1 MSQKV
6 PIRFVLNGTPLKYD
20 VEPHWTLLDFLR
32 NELRITSPKQGC
44 DLGECGAC
52 TVLLDGEPVLSC
64 LVLVPQVDGKEVI
77 TVEGISKNG
86 KMNTIQKS
94 FFEHNA
100 FQCGYCTPGFI
111 LATKA
116 MLDKNLDPTIPEI
129 ERALSGHL
137 CRCTG
142 YVQIID
148 AVMDAARQLRIDRQ
162 RTVNVQKTVT

>member
-6 PIRFVLNGTPLKYD
+6 PIRFVLNSEPLEYE

-32 NELRITSPKQGC
+32 NELGITSPKQGC

-64 LVLVPQVDGKEVI
+64 LVLVPQVDGKEV
-77 TVEGISKNG
+77 TTLEGISKRGELNAIQEAFVEKNG
-86 KMNTIQKS
+86 
-94 FFEHNA
+94 
-100 FQCGYCTPGFI
+100 FQCGYCTPGLI

-116 MLDKNLDPTIPEI
+116 MLDKNPDPSIPEI
-129 ERALSGHL
+129 KSALSGHL

-142 YVQIID
+142 YVKIID
-148 AVMDAARQLRIDRQ
+148 AVLDAAARLR
-162 RTVNVQKTVT
+162 RTPVKESPPRATV